1 LWCDEL
7 RNALGWLEP
16 DCKDPRD
23 GCRLTQSSYPGVRA
37 GGGGRRLRSQITRD
51 RAFIDAL
58 DDKLMAVGT
67 ITGAEVYE
75 LLLLRCTGV
84 TS

>member
-1 LWCDEL
+1 
-7 RNALGWLEP
+7 
-16 DCKDPRD
+16 
-23 GCRLTQSSYPGVRA
+23 VRA